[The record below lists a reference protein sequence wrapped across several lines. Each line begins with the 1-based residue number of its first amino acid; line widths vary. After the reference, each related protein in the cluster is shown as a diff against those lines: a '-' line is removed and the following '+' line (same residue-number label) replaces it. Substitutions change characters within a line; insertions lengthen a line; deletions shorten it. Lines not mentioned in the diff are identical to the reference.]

1 LHILKKN
8 SNSVATAILHFLL
21 IGLVGLM
28 SFEHQHQHFPFTAEA
43 GELACIDYDESEN
56 TITVN
61 CNATFSDVVQA
72 INNPDLLEQEP
83 IGVSGIANG
92 QYILNANLEV
102 ADGVTFAMT
111 SAGNG
116 LQYLKLAGENGI
128 IVFGKILMDG
138 VRITSWDMDEE
149 DVIQQN
155 VNGTIRRGY
164 VQFAAS
170 EGSQILNSEF
180 GFLGDVEPGRRGF
193 DLFGGGGPSH
203 DMVINNSIFHNMWMA
218 FYSNGAYN
226 ITVDRSEYYDNI
238 QYSLDPHTTTHD
250 MDITNNWIHDN
261 PIGPIC
267 SDRCWDIL
275 VEGNLIENTETSAI
289 FFSRNMTDSIARNN
303 HVINARTGVQ
313 VSESPNNQIY
323 NNTIEGAT
331 REGIGLFN
339 PELPDDGL
347 TEGNLVYDNVISNSD
362 IGIRAT
368 RSHNN
373 IVQNTIFSDIE
384 SSEYRLLSDSS
395 LTIRGQQFDDD
406 DEGVLITEGDSQVT
420 GSTVEIVNS
429 GVIEVR
435 EGDGDDDD
443 DEDNEEEGDSFNTD
457 IQPYRRTL
465 DDDDSITV
473 TSSSESSREI
483 SDGISSGAPLV

>member
-1 LHILKKN
+1 MITSCKKITNVSAIGIILFLF
-8 SNSVATAILHFLL
+8 SELILHEQR
-21 IGLVGLM
+21 V
-28 SFEHQHQHFPFTAEA
+28 SFRADA

-61 CNATFSDVVQA
+61 CNYSFLSVVQA
-72 INNPDLLEQEP
+72 INNPDILEQET
-83 IGVSGIANG
+83 GVEGVAGIANG

-111 SAGNG
+111 SVGDG

-128 IVFGKILMDG
+128 IVFGKIMIDG
-138 VRITSWDMDEE
+138 VRITSWDIEEE
-149 DVIQQN
+149 DVIEQDI
-155 VNGTIRRGY
+155 NGTIPRGY
-164 VQFAAS
+164 IQFAAS
-170 EGSQILNSEF
+170 EGAQILNSEF
-180 GFLGDVEPGRRGF
+180 GYLGDVEPGRRGF
-193 DLFGGGGPSH
+193 DLFGEGPSH
-203 DMVINNSIFHNMWMA
+203 DMVIRNSTFHNMWMA

-226 ITVDRSEYYDNI
+226 IIVDSSEYYDNI

-250 MDITNNWIHDN
+250 MNITNNWIHDN

-267 SDRCWDIL
+267 SDRCWDIII
-275 VEGNLIENTETSAI
+275 EGNLIENTDTSAI

-339 PELPDDGL
+339 PELPDDGV
-347 TEGNLVYDNVISNSD
+347 TEGNEVYDNAISDSD

-373 IVQNTIFSDIE
+373 IVQNTTFSDIE
-384 SSEYRLLSDSS
+384 SSEYRLLADSH
-395 LTIRGQQFDDD
+395 LTIGGQQFDDA
-406 DEGVLITEGDSQVT
+406 LITEGDSQTT
-420 GSTVEIVNS
+420 GSVVEIIAS
-429 GVIEVR
+429 GIIEVTE
-435 EGDGDDDD
+435 EG
-443 DEDNEEEGDSFNTD
+443 ETNEEDEEGEDGEGNSHDTD
-457 IQPYRRTL
+457 IEPFRRTL
-465 DDDDSITV
+465 SDGDSITV
-473 TSSSESSREI
+473 NS
-483 SDGISSGAPLV
+483 P

>member
-1 LHILKKN
+1 MTISYKKIIN
-8 SNSVATAILHFLL
+8 VVGTGVLLFLFSEL
-21 IGLVGLM
+21 LPHEQLV
-28 SFEHQHQHFPFTAEA
+28 SFRAEA

-56 TITVN
+56 TISIN
-61 CNATFSDVVQA
+61 CNASFLSLVQA
-72 INNPDLLEQEP
+72 INNPDILEQES
-83 IGVSGIANG
+83 IGVAGIANG
-92 QYILNANLEV
+92 QYILNANLEI

-111 SAGNG
+111 SAGDG

-128 IVFGKILMDG
+128 IVYGMILIDG
-138 VRITSWDMDEE
+138 VRITSWDIEEE
-149 DVIQQN
+149 DVIQQD
-155 VNGTIRRGY
+155 VNGTIRRGF

-170 EGSQILNSEF
+170 EGAQILNSEF
-180 GFLGDVEPGRRGF
+180 GYLGDIEPGRRGF
-193 DLFGGGGPSH
+193 DLFGEGPSH

-226 ITVDRSEYYDNI
+226 VTVDRSEYYDNI

-250 MDITNNWIHDN
+250 MNITNNWIHDN

-275 VEGNLIENTETSAI
+275 IEGNLIENTETSAI

-331 REGIGLFN
+331 REGIGLFK

-347 TEGNLVYDNVISNSD
+347 TEGNLVYDNVISDSD

-395 LTIRGQQFDDD
+395 LTISGQQFNDD
-406 DEGVLITEGDSQVT
+406 VLITEGDSQT
-420 GSTVEIVNS
+420 SGSTIEIVNS
-429 GVIEVR
+429 GVIQVR
-435 EGDGDDDD
+435 DGG
-443 DEDNEEEGDSFNTD
+443 DEDDEEEGDSYNTD
-457 IQPYRRTL
+457 IEPFRRTL
-465 DDDDSITV
+465 
-473 TSSSESSREI
+473 
-483 SDGISSGAPLV
+483 SDGDEITANSP

>member
-1 LHILKKN
+1 MITSSYKKITN
-8 SNSVATAILHFLL
+8 VAATGVLLFLFTGL
-21 IGLVGLM
+21 ISYEQNG
-28 SFEHQHQHFPFTAEA
+28 SFTAEA

-61 CNATFSDVVQA
+61 CNTSFLSVVQA
-72 INNPDLLEQEP
+72 INNPDILEQET
-83 IGVSGIANG
+83 GVEGVAGIANG

-102 ADGVTFAMT
+102 ADGVLFAMT
-111 SAGNG
+111 SAGDG

-128 IVFGKILMDG
+128 IVYGKILIDG
-138 VRITSWDMDEE
+138 MRITSWDIEDE
-149 DVIQQN
+149 DVIQQD
-155 VNGTIRRGY
+155 VNGTIRRGF

-170 EGSQILNSEF
+170 EGAQILNSEF
-180 GFLGDVEPGRRGF
+180 GYLGDVEPGRRGF
-193 DLFGGGGPSH
+193 DLFGEGPSH

-218 FYSNGAYN
+218 FYSNSAYN

-250 MDITNNWIHDN
+250 MNITNNWIHDN

-275 VEGNLIENTETSAI
+275 IEGNLIENTETSAI

-339 PELPDDGL
+339 PELPDDGS
-347 TEGNLVYDNVISNSD
+347 TEGNLVYDNIISDSD

-373 IVQNTIFSDIE
+373 IVQNTTFSDIE
-384 SSEYRLLSDSS
+384 SSEYRLLADSS
-395 LTIRGQQFDDD
+395 LTIRGQQFNDDD
-406 DEGVLITEGDSQVT
+406 DDDDDDDDVLITEGDSQT
-420 GSTVEIVNS
+420 SGSTIEIVNS
-429 GVIEVR
+429 GVIQVSD
-435 EGDGDDDD
+435 GGDDDD
-443 DEDNEEEGDSFNTD
+443 DEDDEEEGDSYNTD
-457 IQPYRRTL
+457 IEPFRRTL
-465 DDDDSITV
+465 SDGDEITV
-473 TSSSESSREI
+473 NS
-483 SDGISSGAPLV
+483 P

>member
-1 LHILKKN
+1 MITSSYKKIINVAATGIL
-8 SNSVATAILHFLL
+8 LFLFTGL
-21 IGLVGLM
+21 ISYEQNG
-28 SFEHQHQHFPFTAEA
+28 SFTAEA

-61 CNATFSDVVQA
+61 CNTSFLSVVQA
-72 INNPDLLEQEP
+72 INNPDILEQET
-83 IGVSGIANG
+83 GVEGIANG

-111 SAGNG
+111 SVGDG
-116 LQYLKLAGENGI
+116 VQYLKLAGDNGI
-128 IVFGKILMDG
+128 IVFGKIMIDG
-138 VRITSWDMDEE
+138 VRITSWDIEEE
-149 DVIQQN
+149 DVIEQDI
-155 VNGTIRRGY
+155 NGTIPRGFI
-164 VQFAAS
+164 QFAAT
-170 EGSQILNSEF
+170 EGAQILNSEF
-180 GFLGDVEPGRRGF
+180 GYLGDVEPGRRGF
-193 DLFGGGGPSH
+193 DLFGEGPSH

-250 MDITNNWIHDN
+250 MNITNNWIHDN

-267 SDRCWDIL
+267 SDRCWDIII
-275 VEGNLIENTETSAI
+275 EGNLIENTDTSAI

-303 HVINARTGVQ
+303 HIINARTGVQ

-347 TEGNLVYDNVISNSD
+347 TEGNVVYDNAISDSD

-373 IVQNTIFSDIE
+373 IVQNTVFSDIE
-384 SSEYRLLSDSS
+384 SSGYRLLADSS
-395 LTIRGQQFDDD
+395 LTIRGQQFNDDD
-406 DEGVLITEGDSQVT
+406 DVLITEGDSQT
-420 GSTVEIVNS
+420 AGSTVEIVGS
-429 GVIEVR
+429 GIIEVR
-435 EGDGDDDD
+435 EGGGEDDD
-443 DEDNEEEGDSFNTD
+443 DEDDEEEGDSFNTD

-465 DDDDSITV
+465 SDGDSITV
-473 TSSSESSREI
+473 TSSSSSEPTSENPSEI
-483 SDGISSGAPLV
+483 PLI

>member
-1 LHILKKN
+1 MITSCKKN
-8 SNSVATAILHFLL
+8 TNVAATGVLLFLFSEL
-21 IGLVGLM
+21 IPIEQLV
-28 SFEHQHQHFPFTAEA
+28 SFRAEA

-56 TITVN
+56 TISIN
-61 CNATFSDVVQA
+61 CNASFLSLVQA
-72 INNPDLLEQEP
+72 INNPDILEQES
-83 IGVSGIANG
+83 IGVAGIANG
-92 QYILNANLEV
+92 QYILNANLEI

-111 SAGNG
+111 SAGDG

-128 IVFGKILMDG
+128 IVYGMILIDG
-138 VRITSWDMDEE
+138 VRITSWDIEEE
-149 DVIQQN
+149 DVIQQD
-155 VNGTIRRGY
+155 VNGTIRRGF

-170 EGSQILNSEF
+170 EGAQILNSEF
-180 GFLGDVEPGRRGF
+180 GYLGDIEPGRRGF
-193 DLFGGGGPSH
+193 DLFGEGPSH
-203 DMVINNSIFHNMWMA
+203 DMLINNSIFHNMWMA

-226 ITVDRSEYYDNI
+226 VTVDRSEYYDNI

-250 MDITNNWIHDN
+250 MNITNNWIHDN

-275 VEGNLIENTETSAI
+275 IEGNLIENTETSAI

-347 TEGNLVYDNVISNSD
+347 TEGNLVYDNVISDSD

-395 LTIRGQQFDDD
+395 LTISGQQFNDD
-406 DEGVLITEGDSQVT
+406 VLITEGDSQT
-420 GSTVEIVNS
+420 SGSTIEIVNS
-429 GVIEVR
+429 GVIQVR
-435 EGDGDDDD
+435 DGG
-443 DEDNEEEGDSFNTD
+443 DEDDEEEGDSYNTD
-457 IQPYRRTL
+457 IEPFRRTL
-465 DDDDSITV
+465 SDGDEITV
-473 TSSSESSREI
+473 NS
-483 SDGISSGAPLV
+483 P

>member
-1 LHILKKN
+1 MITSCKKITN
-8 SNSVATAILHFLL
+8 VAATGVLLFLFSEL
-21 IGLVGLM
+21 IPIEQLV
-28 SFEHQHQHFPFTAEA
+28 SFRAEA

-56 TITVN
+56 TISIN
-61 CNATFSDVVQA
+61 CNASFLSLVQA
-72 INNPDLLEQEP
+72 INNPDILEQES
-83 IGVSGIANG
+83 IGVAGIANG
-92 QYILNANLEV
+92 QYILNANLEI

-111 SAGNG
+111 SAGDG

-128 IVFGKILMDG
+128 IVYGMILIDG
-138 VRITSWDMDEE
+138 VRITSWDIEEE
-149 DVIQQN
+149 DVIQQDL
-155 VNGTIRRGY
+155 NGTIRRGF

-170 EGSQILNSEF
+170 EGAQILNSEF
-180 GFLGDVEPGRRGF
+180 GYLGDIEPGRRGF
-193 DLFGGGGPSH
+193 DLFGEGPSH

-226 ITVDRSEYYDNI
+226 VTVDRSEYYDNI

-250 MDITNNWIHDN
+250 MNITNNWIHDN

-275 VEGNLIENTETSAI
+275 IEGNLIENTETSAI

-347 TEGNLVYDNVISNSD
+347 TEGNLVYDNVISDSD

-395 LTIRGQQFDDD
+395 LTISGQQFNDD
-406 DEGVLITEGDSQVT
+406 VLITEGDSQT
-420 GSTVEIVNS
+420 SGSTIEIVNS
-429 GVIEVR
+429 GVIQVR
-435 EGDGDDDD
+435 DGGDDDD
-443 DEDNEEEGDSFNTD
+443 DEDDEEEGD
-457 IQPYRRTL
+457 
-465 DDDDSITV
+465 
-473 TSSSESSREI
+473 
-483 SDGISSGAPLV
+483 